1 MARLAVGAL
10 ALWLIAAVSACDDAQ
25 TPGGATPNRTT
36 TQEGQDGSASMAI
49 VDCSA
54 AILDRVDPRWRSR
67 SITRGS
73 FGLYGNARDIRTADR
88 WGRSGFWTKIP
99 VIVDGDRPATL
110 RVSSRD
116 RPRVGLTYGPTAPS
130 PASSDNGTRGLA
142 EAPRAIRFVPC
153 QNRTPTGWS
162 GGLVLADRDRVR
174 FKVRLDGQPWRSISI
189 PG

>member
-1 MARLAVGAL
+1 MARLAVGTL
-10 ALWLIAAVSACDDAQ
+10 ALCLIAAVSACDDSQ
-25 TPGGATPNRTT
+25 TSGGATPNGSATR
-36 TQEGQDGSASMAI
+36 EGQDDSASTAI

-67 SITRGS
+67 SVTRGS

-88 WGRSGFWTKIP
+88 WDRSVFWTKIP

-116 RPRVGLTYGPTAPS
+116 RHRVGLTYGPTAPS
-130 PASSDNGTRGLA
+130 PASSNNGARRLA
-142 EAPRAIRFVPC
+142 EAAREIRFEPC
-153 QNRTPTGWS
+153 QDRTPTAWP
-162 GGLVLADRDRVR
+162 GGLVLADRERVR